1 MFIKIFE
8 FADKRSHFILFISLS
23 EDKHDSV
30 SEVSVFST
38 LLRLCPAFSKM
49 TFHSEPVE
57 LLENVPEKKTFDT
70 TLDIMLPKGK
80 FSLRYYKQVW

>member
-49 TFHSEPVE
+49 TFPNELVE
-57 LLENVPEKKTFDT
+57 LLKNFPEKKTFDT
-70 TLDIMLPKGK
+70 TLGIMLPKDK
-80 FSLRYYKQVW
+80 FSLRYYK

>member
-49 TFHSEPVE
+49 TFPNEPVE
-57 LLENVPEKKTFDT
+57 LQKNFPEKKTFDT
-70 TLDIMLPKGK
+70 TLGIMLPKDK
-80 FSLRYYKQVW
+80 FSLRYYK

>member
-1 MFIKIFE
+1 MFTKIFE
-8 FADKRSHFILFISLS
+8 FADKWSHFILFISLS

-49 TFHSEPVE
+49 TFPNEPVE
-57 LLENVPEKKTFDT
+57 LLKNFPEKKTFDT
-70 TLDIMLPKGK
+70 TLGIMLPKDK
-80 FSLRYYKQVW
+80 FSLRYYK